1 MIYSKSLKFLF
12 QILKVSTKK
21 KNYQILTKQ
30 NRWNRDR
37 ENSSPTLYLASEGM
51 GKNEQTRST
60 KFPFTTIFAPSN
72 PSRKSFTE

>member
-1 MIYSKSLKFLF
+1 MIYSKFLKFL
-12 QILKVSTKK
+12 QK

-30 NRWNRDR
+30 DRWNRDR
-37 ENSSPTLYLASEGM
+37 ENSSPTLYLGSEGM

>member
-51 GKNEQTRST
+51 GKNE
-60 KFPFTTIFAPSN
+60 
-72 PSRKSFTE
+72 